1 MATQPL
7 VSVSVL
13 SYNHVDYIGD
23 CLDSILEQ
31 ERDFEIEILIH
42 DDGSTDGT
50 QDVICKYQEQY
61 PDIIK
66 PILQPENLYTKGF
79 GNFGLRYNF
88 TRAKGKYI
96 AMCDAD
102 DYWVHK
108 EKLKR
113 QVAFLDENPKYAIV
127 GNLRQNVT
135 ADKQPIEGT
144 VVAVLSTPCLLF
156 RNVFKEDIL
165 TYPKKIVNEDVFI
178 VTYVTE
184 FGDGKVLD
192 FIGSVY
198 RQVGTSSV
206 WAHLTITEKAV
217 RFRPSLATMLEFFEQ
232 YGYKRS
238 AKRIRNLMAHNEIRY
253 IANVEKVGIV
263 DFFRAWYYVLMNKR
277 MGEIKSLAYVFK
289 KRWFK

>member
-135 ADKQPIEGT
+135 VDKQPIEGT

-165 TYPKKIVNEDVFI
+165 TYPKKIVNDDVFI

-198 RQVGTSSV
+198 RQVGTSSL

-217 RFRPSLATMLEFFEQ
+217 RFRPALKTMLEFFKQ
-232 YGYKRS
+232 YGYKKSVR
-238 AKRIRNLMAHNEIRY
+238 RIRYLMAANEIRY
-253 IANVEKVGIV
+253 VSNAEKIGLV
-263 DFFRAWYYVLMNKR
+263 DFFRAWYYVLMNRR

>member
-1 MATQPL
+1 MDTQPL

-31 ERDFEIEILIH
+31 ERDFELEILIH

-50 QDVICKYQEQY
+50 QDVIRKYQEQF
-61 PDIIK
+61 PHIIK
-66 PILQPENLYTKGF
+66 PIIQPENLYTKGF

-96 AMCDAD
+96 AMFDAD
-102 DYWVHK
+102 DYWIHPQ
-108 EKLKR
+108 KLQM
-113 QVAFLDENPKYAIV
+113 QVAFLDENPDYVIV
-127 GNLRQNVT
+127 GNLRQSVT
-135 ADKQPIEGT
+135 ADKKPIEGT
-144 VVAVLSTPCLLF
+144 IVSVLSTPCLLF
-156 RNVFKEDIL
+156 RNVFREDIL

-178 VTYVTE
+178 VTYVME
-184 FGDGKVLD
+184 FGKAKVLD

-198 RQVGTSSV
+198 RHVGTSSA
-206 WAHLTITEKAV
+206 WAHLSLTEKAV
-217 RFRPSLATMLEFFEQ
+217 RFRPALKTMLEFFKQ
-232 YGYKRS
+232 YGYKKSVR
-238 AKRIRNLMAHNEIRY
+238 RIRYLMAANEIRFVSN
-253 IANVEKVGIV
+253 AEKIGLV

-289 KRWFK
+289 KRWLK